1 MNGDL
6 DMNDNSINNAKSIH
20 IKDTGVIASDANSE
34 ISFTKV
40 DSQTTLTNINVG
52 EPTKD
57 THAATKKYVDDSVK
71 ASGVPT
77 ATVAEAG
84 KVLIVK
90 DDGSIGWSDNIDAGN
105 IN

>member
-6 DMNDNSINNAKSIH
+6 DMNDNSINNTKSVH
-20 IKDTGVIASDANSE
+20 IKDAGTMTSDTNSE
-34 ISFTKV
+34 ISFTKA

-71 ASGVPT
+71 AHSVPT
-77 ATVAEAG
+77 ATIAEAG
-84 KVLIVK
+84 KYLL
-90 DDGSIGWSDNIDAGN
+90 
-105 IN
+105 

>member
-1 MNGDL
+1 METAVFVFL
-6 DMNDNSINNAKSIH
+6 SAAKLLTEKKDNTKSI
-20 IKDTGVIASDANSE
+20 TTNNE
-34 ISFTKV
+34 ISFTKA
-40 DSQTTLTNINVG
+40 DSQTTLTNINIG